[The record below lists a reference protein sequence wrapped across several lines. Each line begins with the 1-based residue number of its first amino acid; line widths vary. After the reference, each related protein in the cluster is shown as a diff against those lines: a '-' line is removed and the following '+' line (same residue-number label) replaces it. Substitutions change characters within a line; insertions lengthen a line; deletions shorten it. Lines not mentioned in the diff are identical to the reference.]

1 MQPMTPATP
10 ASETV
15 GTYQKAEAGQSRGST
30 VRNRKDRSGGR
41 QKLFSIRFKSS
52 MSDTDASRLQRE
64 LDLVTYLTPKPGV
77 SGASP
82 GVVRL
87 DDWSGLFLARGHNDG
102 EWILEGRTWNDPPQP
117 VAHDWHLRAALAARA
132 LDPTVQIP
140 PPLEQSRQDAILTP
154 LRQAARCRTISC

>member
-10 ASETV
+10 ANETARIH
-15 GTYQKAEAGQSRGST
+15 QRAEAGQSRRST

-52 MSDTDASRLQRE
+52 MSDTDVARLQRE

-87 DDWSGLFLARGHNDG
+87 DDWSGLFLERGYNHG
-102 EWILEGRTWNDPPQP
+102 EWILEGRTWDDPPRP
-117 VAHDWHLRAALAARA
+117 AAHDWHLRAALAARA

-140 PPLEQSRQDAILTP
+140 PPLEHSRHDA
-154 LRQAARCRTISC
+154 RARDYAR